1 MDTMLPRAERIAY
14 RGLLRRDASYAGE
27 RSEIKAAI
35 CEVNGRLAPGLS
47 SRPCWD
53 IWAHRVGDRD
63 VFLAFHDPT
72 GMTWF
77 GYSAQELA
85 DRIRYAHTG
94 R

>member
-1 MDTMLPRAERIAY
+1 MLPRAERIAY
-14 RGLLRRDASYAGE
+14 RGLLWRDASYAEE
-27 RSEIKAAI
+27 RSEIKAVI

-53 IWAHRVGDRD
+53 IWAYRVGGHD

-85 DRIRYAHTG
+85 DRIRCAHTG